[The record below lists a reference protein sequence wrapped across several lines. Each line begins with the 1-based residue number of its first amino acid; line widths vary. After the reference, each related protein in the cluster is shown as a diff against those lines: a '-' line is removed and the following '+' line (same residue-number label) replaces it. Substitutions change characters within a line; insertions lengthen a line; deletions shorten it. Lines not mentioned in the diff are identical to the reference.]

1 MGGSSARIPVDPIEG
16 LHVLGFPVTRLALLV
31 VALGIGAR
39 VTGERGSRRQRDG
52 GTRTQRA
59 QELPTTQRSPRVFF
73 LYCAHPPMSHPA
85 LAPLTTAARGPRFRS
100 R

>member
-39 VTGERGSRRQRDG
+39 FTGERPGYRDRNG
-52 GTRTQRA
+52 RAGAQRA
-59 QELPTTQRSPRVFF
+59 KELTTTQRLLRLFF
-73 LYCAHPPMSHPA
+73 HCAHPPMSDPA
-85 LAPLTTAARGPRFRS
+85 FASLTTAARRPRFRS